1 MHDALGK
8 NCITKLKVIDQLI
21 NKSIPMWHSFP
32 VVIVKVSVKST
43 VQQKYFKIK

>member
-8 NCITKLKVIDQLI
+8 NCLTKLKEIDQLI

-32 VVIVKVSVKST
+32 AVIVKGSDKS
-43 VQQKYFKIK
+43 VQQKYLKIK